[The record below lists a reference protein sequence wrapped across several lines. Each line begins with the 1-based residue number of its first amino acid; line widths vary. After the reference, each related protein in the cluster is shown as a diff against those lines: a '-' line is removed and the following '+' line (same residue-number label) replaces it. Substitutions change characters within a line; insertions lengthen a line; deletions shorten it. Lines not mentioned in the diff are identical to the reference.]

1 MRMQALWA
9 ELFLRTTSTTMP
21 SSVPEKKHSS
31 WTSRIAVA
39 AFWILVW
46 EAASLLVGSPILF
59 AGPIDTVLSL
69 VSFVPDPAF
78 WEALA
83 LSFAHILA
91 GFLAGFAVALVLGF
105 LSHRYRLMRELLA
118 PFFDA
123 LKSIPLVC
131 IIVLL
136 LLWVGSKK
144 VSGLAVF
151 LAVFPAVYFSML
163 EGLDAQDPKL
173 RELLHAMQTSGM
185 RIFLADTW
193 QQLLPFL
200 LGTARNVCG
209 MAWKAGVAAE
219 VIGTPRGTIGEAVY
233 QSKLLLETADLF
245 AWTIAIVAASWAC
258 ERVFLA
264 LLKASGKVALR
275 LALRG
280 RHKTESSDASAKV
293 SVRDLTLGYPAAN
306 GASPMVLAQH
316 LAFTLP
322 AGTRWIL
329 TDASG
334 AGKTTFISC
343 VSGLSEPLS
352 GSIERPH
359 DISLMCQEARL
370 VEAYTPEEN
379 VELTSVLVA
388 DEVEAL
394 LRELLPEDCLGRAVS
409 ELSGGQRRRVELVR
423 ALAHASGLVLL
434 DEPFASLDERTHK
447 EAAAF
452 ILRHLEGRTLIV
464 SSHAQGDREL
474 VAAEEL
480 ELFGR

>member
-1 MRMQALWA
+1 
-9 ELFLRTTSTTMP
+9 MP

-59 AGPIDTVLSL
+59 AGPIDTVLRL

-264 LLKASGKVALR
+264 LLEKSGFCALK

-280 RHKTESSDASAKV
+280 RHASEERIAPASVKV
-293 SVRDLTLGYPAAN
+293 HDLTLGYET
-306 GASPMVLAQH
+306 GESGKTVLAEK
-316 LAFTLP
+316 LSFTLD

-334 AGKTTFISC
+334 TGKTTFIAC
-343 VSGLSEPLS
+343 AAGLRKPLA
-352 GSIERPH
+352 GSI
-359 DISLMCQEARL
+359 DFASALSLMCQEARL
-370 VEAYTPEEN
+370 VEAYTAEEN
-379 VELTSVLVA
+379 VELVSALT
-388 DEVEAL
+388 ENEARSL
-394 LRELLPEDCLGRAVS
+394 LLELLPKSCLGRPVS
-409 ELSGGQRRRVELVR
+409 ELSGGQRRRVELAR

-434 DEPFASLDERTHK
+434 DEPFASLDEGTHK

-464 SSHAQGDREL
+464 SSHAKGDQEL
-474 VAAEEL
+474 VAAEGL

>member
-9 ELFLRTTSTTMP
+9 ARFLRMTSTTMP
-21 SSVPEKKHSS
+21 NPAAEPRHAGWLRRVA
-31 WTSRIAVA
+31 IA

-46 EAASLLVGSPILF
+46 EAASLFVGSPILL
-59 AGPIDTVLSL
+59 AGPVDTLL
-69 VSFVPDPAF
+69 RLASFLPDPAF
-78 WEALA
+78 WGTLA
-83 LSFAHILA
+83 LSFWQIFL
-91 GFLAGFAVALVLGF
+91 GFIGGFAAALVLGF
-105 LSHRYRLMRELLA
+105 LSHRFRPARELLA
-118 PFFDA
+118 PLFDA

-144 VSGLAVF
+144 VSALAVF
-151 LAVFPAVYFSML
+151 LAVFPAVYFSVL

-173 RELLHAMQTSGM
+173 RELLHAMRTSGM
-185 RIFLADTW
+185 RIFLVDTW

-219 VIGTPRGTIGEAVY
+219 VIGTPRNTIGEAVY

-258 ERVFLA
+258 ERLFLA
-264 LLKASGKVALR
+264 LLEKSGFCALK

-280 RHKTESSDASAKV
+280 RHASTERIAPASVKV
-293 SVRDLTLGYPAAN
+293 HDLTLGYET
-306 GASPMVLAQH
+306 GESGKTVLAEK
-316 LAFTLP
+316 LSFTLDV
-322 AGTRWIL
+322 GTRWIL

-334 AGKTTFISC
+334 TGKTTFIAC
-343 VSGLSEPLS
+343 AAGLRKPLA
-352 GSIERPH
+352 GSI
-359 DISLMCQEARL
+359 DSASALSLMCQEARL
-370 VEAYTPEEN
+370 VEAYTAEEN
-379 VELTSVLVA
+379 VELVSALT
-388 DEVEAL
+388 ENEARSL
-394 LRELLPEDCLGRAVS
+394 LLELLPKSCLGRPVS

-464 SSHAQGDREL
+464 ASHAQGDRKL